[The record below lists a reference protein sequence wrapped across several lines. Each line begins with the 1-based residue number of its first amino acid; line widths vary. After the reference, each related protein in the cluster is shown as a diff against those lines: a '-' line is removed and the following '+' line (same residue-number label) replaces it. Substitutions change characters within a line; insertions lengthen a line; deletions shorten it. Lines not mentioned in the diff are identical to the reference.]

1 MKFLLTHERIG
12 LEISN
17 HYSSCSFHPMS
28 TKLYEDIGDHGGIQS
43 ITSLGQKKKKS
54 AKKMLHFEILT
65 WESMGKPKMWNISE
79 RVDRLVERN
88 RRKFGTRGTT
98 VHMQGVFLA
107 RLLEF
112 GLGLFDALCKISNS
126 TIFEMLL
133 LHTTM
138 ISWHLVPKIIYS
150 TLKLFKTFLCTG
162 STVQADRQGP
172 WASCSVVISILPV
185 FFI

>member
-65 WESMGKPKMWNISE
+65 WESMGKPKMCILS
-79 RVDRLVERN
+79 RKQLIVQRN
-88 RRKFGTRGTT
+88 GHKFGTRCTT
-98 VHMQGVFLA
+98 VHICRVLLMPNSFSLVWGQSVYFANFQFYNFLHVH
-107 RLLEF
+107 
-112 GLGLFDALCKISNS
+112 D
-126 TIFEMLL
+126 
-133 LHTTM
+133 
-138 ISWHLVPKIIYS
+138 V
-150 TLKLFKTFLCTG
+150 
-162 STVQADRQGP
+162 
-172 WASCSVVISILPV
+172 
-185 FFI
+185 